1 MVRKSFPCVPRVPVV
16 NGFFLSLGEPMS
28 FENVRVVMVETTH
41 PGNIGAAARA
51 MKNMFL
57 SRLYLVNPKV
67 FPHAEATARASGA
80 DDVLAGATVC
90 GSLEE
95 AVAGCALVF
104 GASARLRR
112 IDWPTLDARG
122 CGEKVAAVARGGE
135 EIALVFGRESSGLT
149 NEELDRCNY
158 LVHIPS
164 NPHYS
169 SLNIAAAVQVFSYEI
184 AMALGATVPAQ
195 AQDERASTEEMDGFY
210 RHLEQ
215 ALVDIRFLDPHNPR
229 QLMRRLKRLFNRAE
243 LDKTEVQILRGV
255 LTAAQKRGHTK

>member
-1 MVRKSFPCVPRVPVV
+1 
-16 NGFFLSLGEPMS
+16 MS

-80 DDVLAGATVC
+80 DDVLARAKVC

-112 IDWPTLDARG
+112 IDWPTLDARA
-122 CGEKVAAVARGGE
+122 CGEKAAAAARSGE
-135 EIALVFGRESSGLT
+135 EVALVFGRESAGLT
-149 NEELDRCNY
+149 NGEMDRCNY

-164 NPHYS
+164 NPQYS
-169 SLNIAAAVQVFSYEI
+169 SLNIAAAVQVFSYEV
-184 AMALGATVPAQ
+184 AMGLGATVPAQ
-195 AQDERASTEEMDGFY
+195 AQDERASAEEVNGFY

-215 ALVDIRFLDPHNPR
+215 ALVDIRFLDPDNPR

-243 LDKTEVQILRGV
+243 LDKTEVQILRGI
-255 LTAAQKRGHTK
+255 LTAAQKQADAK

>member
-1 MVRKSFPCVPRVPVV
+1 M
-16 NGFFLSLGEPMS
+16 N

-57 SRLYLVNPKV
+57 SRLYLVKPKV

-80 DDVLAGATVC
+80 DDLLAGAVVC
-90 GSLEE
+90 DSLEE
-95 AVAGCALVF
+95 AVAGCSLVF

-122 CGEKVAAVARGGE
+122 CGEKAAAAARNGE
-135 EIALVFGRESSGLT
+135 EIALVFGRESAGLT

-164 NPHYS
+164 NPDYS
-169 SLNIAAAVQVFSYEI
+169 SLNIGAAVQVFAYEV
-184 AMALGATVPAQ
+184 AMALGAQVPAQ
-195 AQDERASTEEMDGFY
+195 AQDERASAGEVDGFY

-215 ALVDIRFLDPHNPR
+215 ALTDIGFLDPDNPR
-229 QLMRRLKRLFNRAE
+229 QLMRRLRRLFNRAE
-243 LDKTEVQILRGV
+243 LDKTEVQILRGI
-255 LTAAQKRGHTK
+255 LTAAQKGGGRH

>member
-1 MVRKSFPCVPRVPVV
+1 M
-16 NGFFLSLGEPMS
+16 G

-80 DDVLAGATVC
+80 DDVLAGAKVC

-95 AVAGCALVF
+95 AVAGCTLVF

-112 IDWPTLDARG
+112 IDWPTLDTRV
-122 CGEKVAAVARGGE
+122 CGEKAAAAARGGE
-135 EIALVFGRESSGLT
+135 QIALVFGRESAGLT
-149 NEELDRCNY
+149 NEEMDRCNY

-164 NPHYS
+164 NPEYS
-169 SLNIAAAVQVFSYEI
+169 SLNIAAAVQVFAYEV
-184 AMALGATVPAQ
+184 AMALGAGLPVQ
-195 AQDERASTEEMDGFY
+195 IQEERAAADEVDGFY
-210 RHLEQ
+210 HHLEQ
-215 ALVDIRFLDPHNPR
+215 ALVEIGFLDRQNPR
-229 QLMRRLKRLFNRAE
+229 QLMRRLRRLFNRAE
-243 LDKTEVQILRGV
+243 LEKTEVQILRGI
-255 LTAAQKRGHTK
+255 LSAAQKGVRGK